1 MNISPNTLPA
11 NSVMVVHGPEI
22 FDSGEVAWLLA
33 TLRPA
38 RTVVAGVM
46 ARTAA
51 EESQLPVE
59 FSGKP
64 PGDVIRA
71 TPGAVFLA
79 NRGKT
84 AESGR
89 IFGEIVASRLGNRGL
104 VHVECATRTIFC
116 WNGGDTALAA
126 TLSRLTGYGKEEVTT
141 NSSPLLAIREIRG
154 CIPGEAVY
162 VNGIIIG
169 RATAETVMIRWNGGA
184 IEPVAGLLPKPHG
197 IEKLSRA
204 GQQLDLATAWC
215 KSGTIRAAVPKASG
229 CAPEEG
235 RVLVIDHCGHELY
248 ARLPDDCCGVLA
260 IGDDT
265 TMVCG
270 HICLHRGIPVLGIV
284 DGDQDVIVPSAFA
297 RGSVIV
303 EAIGERDDDI
313 GAEVV
318 GRAQTHMVRWTE
330 WVDEILAYL
339 QGRVKIILDMR
350 ETRDGDDAVRP
361 V

>member
-1 MNISPNTLPA
+1 MKTIPDS
-11 NSVMVVHGPEI
+11 SIMVVHGPEI
-22 FDSGEVAWLLA
+22 FDSGEVAWLLS
-33 TLRPA
+33 TLIPA
-38 RTVVAGVM
+38 RTIVAGVM

-51 EESQLPVE
+51 EESFLPVV

-64 PGDVIRA
+64 PSDVIRMVEG
-71 TPGAVFLA
+71 TVFLA

-89 IFGEIVASRLGNRGL
+89 IFGDIIASRLGNRGL
-104 VHVECATRTIFC
+104 VHVECSSTTIFC
-116 WNGGDTALAA
+116 WNGGDTTLADAL
-126 TLSRLTGYGKEEVTT
+126 SQLTGYGLKEVKAIR
-141 NSSPLLAIREIRG
+141 SPIPAVREIRG

-169 RATAETVMIRWNGGA
+169 RATAEMVVIRWNGQR
-184 IEPVAGLLPKPHG
+184 IESVAGLLPKPHG
-197 IEKLSRA
+197 IEKLSRM
-204 GQQLDLATAWC
+204 GQIDLATAWC
-215 KSGTIRAAVPKASG
+215 KSGAIRAAVPKATG

-235 RVLVIDHCGHELY
+235 RVLVIDHCGHEFY

-284 DGDQDVIVPSAFA
+284 DGDQDVIVPSGFA

-303 EAIGERDDDI
+303 EAITERDDDI
-313 GAEVV
+313 GAEVA
-318 GRAQTHMVRWTE
+318 GRARTHMVRWTE
-330 WVDEILAYL
+330 WVDECLAHL
-339 QGRVKIILDMR
+339 NGRVKIVRDMR
-350 ETRDGDDAVRP
+350 GIQDGDNAVHP

>member
-1 MNISPNTLPA
+1 MKTLTDSA
-11 NSVMVVHGPEI
+11 VMVVHGPEI
-22 FDSGEVAWLLA
+22 LDSGEVAWLLE
-33 TLRPA
+33 TLKPA
-38 RTVVAGVM
+38 STIVAGVM

-51 EESQLPVE
+51 EESHLPVE

-64 PGDVIRA
+64 PSDVIRA
-71 TPGAVFLA
+71 SRGAVFLA

-89 IFGEIVASRLGNRGL
+89 IFGEIIASRLGNPGL
-104 VHVECATRTIFC
+104 VHVECSSRTIFC
-116 WNGGDTALAA
+116 WNGGDRALAL
-126 TLSRLTGYGKEEVTT
+126 TLSQLTGFVIKVVTAIR
-141 NSSPLLAIREIRG
+141 SPVPATREIRG

-169 RATAETVMIRWNGGA
+169 RATADTVVIRWSGQT
-184 IEPVAGLLPKPHG
+184 IEPASGLLPKPHG
-197 IEKLSRA
+197 IEKLSRT
-204 GQQLDLATAWC
+204 GQLDLAAAWC
-215 KSGTIRAAVPKASG
+215 KSGSIRTAVPKATG

-235 RVLVIDHCGHELY
+235 RVLVIDHCGHEFY

-284 DGDQDVIVPSAFA
+284 DGDQDVIVPSGFA
-297 RGSVIV
+297 HGSVIV
-303 EAIGERDDDI
+303 EAITERDDDI
-313 GAEVV
+313 GAEVA
-318 GRAQTHMVRWTE
+318 GCARTHMVRWRE
-330 WVDEILAYL
+330 WVDEVLVHL
-339 QGRVKIILDMR
+339 EGRVKIVQDLR
-350 ETRDGDDAVRP
+350 QSRDGDDAMCP

>member
-1 MNISPNTLPA
+1 MNIAPNTLPA

-22 FDSGEVAWLLA
+22 FDSGEVAWLLT
-33 TLRPA
+33 TLKPA

-51 EESQLPVE
+51 EESHQPVE

-64 PGDVIRA
+64 PSDVIRA
-71 TPGAVFLA
+71 TPGAVFLV

-84 AESGR
+84 AGSGR
-89 IFGEIVASRLGNRGL
+89 IFGEIIASRLGNRGL
-104 VHVECATRTIFC
+104 VHLECVTRTIFC
-116 WNGGDTALAA
+116 WNGGDMALAA
-126 TLSRLTGYGKEEVTT
+126 TLSRLTGYGVEEGTT
-141 NSSPLLAIREIRG
+141 NRSPIPAMREIRG

-169 RATAETVMIRWNGGA
+169 RATAETVRIRWSGGS

-197 IEKLSRA
+197 IEKLSRT
-204 GQQLDLATAWC
+204 GQLDLATAWC
-215 KSGTIRAAVPKASG
+215 KSGTIRAAVPQASG

-248 ARLPDDCCGVLA
+248 TRLPDDCCGVLA

-284 DGDQDVIVPSAFA
+284 DGDQDVIVPSGFA

-303 EAIGERDDDI
+303 EAITERDDDI
-313 GAEVV
+313 GAEVA
-318 GRAQTHMVRWTE
+318 GHARTHMVRWTE
-330 WVDEILAYL
+330 WVDEILSYL
-339 QGRVKIILDMR
+339 QGRVTIIQDLR
-350 ETRDGDDAVRP
+350 ETRDGDDAVHP

>member
-1 MNISPNTLPA
+1 MKTRPDL
-11 NSVMVVHGPEI
+11 SVMVVHGPEI

-38 RTVVAGVM
+38 RTIVAGVM

-71 TPGAVFLA
+71 TSGAVFLA

-84 AESGR
+84 ADSGR
-89 IFGEIVASRLGNRGL
+89 IFGEIIASRLRDRGL
-104 VHVECATRTIFC
+104 VHVECSSHTIFC
-116 WNGGDTALAA
+116 WNGGDMALAA
-126 TLSRLTGYGKEEVTT
+126 TLSQLTGYGVEEVRATRSLT
-141 NSSPLLAIREIRG
+141 PAVREIRG

-169 RATAETVMIRWNGGA
+169 RATAETVVIRWSGDA

-197 IEKLSRA
+197 MEKLSRT
-204 GQQLDLATAWC
+204 GQLDLATAWC
-215 KSGTIRAAVPKASG
+215 KSGAIRTAVPKATG

-284 DGDQDVIVPSAFA
+284 DGDQDVIVPSGFA

-303 EAIGERDDDI
+303 EAICERDDDI
-313 GAEVV
+313 GAEVA
-318 GRAQTHMVRWTE
+318 RHARTHMVRWTE
-330 WVDEILAYL
+330 WVDEILTHL
-339 QGRVKIILDMR
+339 QGRVKIVRDMR
-350 ETRDGDDAVRP
+350 ELRDSDDAVRT

>member
-1 MNISPNTLPA
+1 
-11 NSVMVVHGPEI
+11 MVVHGPEI
-22 FDSGEVAWLLA
+22 FDSGEVAWLLS
-33 TLRPA
+33 TIRPA

-51 EESQLPVE
+51 EESHLPVE

-64 PGDVIRA
+64 PGNIIRA
-71 TPGAVFLA
+71 TRGAVFLA

-89 IFGEIVASRLGNRGL
+89 IFGEIIASRLGNRGL

-116 WNGGDTALAA
+116 WNVGDMALAA
-126 TLSRLTGYGKEEVTT
+126 TLSQLTGYGVEGVTA
-141 NSSPLLAIREIRG
+141 NRSPIPAMREIRG

-169 RATAETVMIRWNGGA
+169 RATAETVIIRWCRDA

-197 IEKLSRA
+197 IEKLSRT
-204 GQQLDLATAWC
+204 GQLDLATAWC
-215 KSGTIRAAVPKASG
+215 KSGAIRAAVPKATG
-229 CAPEEG
+229 CAPDEG
-235 RVLVIDHCGHELY
+235 RVLVIDHCGHEFY
-248 ARLPDDCCGVLA
+248 TRLPDDCCGVLA

-284 DGDQDVIVPSAFA
+284 DGDQDVIVPSGFA

-303 EAIGERDDDI
+303 EAITERDDDI
-313 GAEVV
+313 GAEVA
-318 GRAQTHMVRWTE
+318 GRARTHMVRWTE
-330 WVDEILAYL
+330 WVDEILAHL
-339 QGRVKIILDMR
+339 QGRVKIVRDMR

>member
-1 MNISPNTLPA
+1 MTIPPDTLPV
-11 NSVMVVHGPEI
+11 NVVMVVHGPEI
-22 FDSGEVAWLLA
+22 FDSGEVAWLLT
-33 TLRPA
+33 TLKPT

-51 EESQLPVE
+51 EESHLPVE

-64 PGDVIRA
+64 PSDVIRA
-71 TPGAVFLA
+71 TPGSVFLA
-79 NRGKT
+79 NRGKM

-89 IFGEIVASRLGNRGL
+89 IFGEIIASRLGNRGL
-104 VHVECATRTIFC
+104 VHIECSSRTIFC
-116 WNGGDTALAA
+116 WNGGDIALGAI
-126 TLSRLTGYGKEEVTT
+126 LSRLTGYEVERVTT
-141 NSSPLLAIREIRG
+141 NLSPLPAMREIRG

-169 RATAETVMIRWNGGA
+169 RATAETVMIRWGGGA
-184 IEPVAGLLPKPHG
+184 IEPVAGLQPKPHG
-197 IEKLSRA
+197 IEKLSRT
-204 GQQLDLATAWC
+204 GQLDLATAWC
-215 KSGTIRAAVPKASG
+215 KSGTIRAAVPKATG

-235 RVLVIDHCGHELY
+235 RVLVIDHCGHEFY

-284 DGDQDVIVPSAFA
+284 DGDQDVIVPSGFA

-303 EAIGERDDDI
+303 EAIAERDDDI
-313 GAEVV
+313 GAEVA
-318 GRAQTHMVRWTE
+318 GRARTHMVRWTE
-330 WVDEILAYL
+330 WVDEILSYL
-339 QGRVKIILDMR
+339 QGRVTIIQDLR
-350 ETRDGDDAVRP
+350 ESRDGDDAVRP